1 METVF
6 IGASATGKH
15 HWTPRKKVVEAADV
29 SSNSMDSI
37 GAQPFVDPIPARAK
51 DVDSDSSIEPVQ
63 VDVKRKRTP
72 SSSCGKSKK
81 ATSGAS
87 IIAES
92 MNNLTNVVRT

>member
-1 METVF
+1 MESEKKTLEHRELMETVF

-51 DVDSDSSIEPVQ
+51 DFRLTLKGSGLRHQ
-63 VDVKRKRTP
+63 VVESRRKQQV
-72 SSSCGKSKK
+72 
-81 ATSGAS
+81 AHQ
-87 IIAES
+87 
-92 MNNLTNVVRT
+92 L